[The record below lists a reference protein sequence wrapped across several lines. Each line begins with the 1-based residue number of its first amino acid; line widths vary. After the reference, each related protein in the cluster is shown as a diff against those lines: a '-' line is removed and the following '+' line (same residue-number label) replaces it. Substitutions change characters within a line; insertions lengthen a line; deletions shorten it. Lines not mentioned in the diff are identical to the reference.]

1 MSKALEF
8 LFENLPQNRPLYK
21 DSGLWQ
27 IRADDMNNNATLYQL
42 FQLLDKAV
50 LPFVNDQQEAE
61 KLLDALA
68 KHNNWQRRV
77 KPTLRAPKFKQ

>member
-1 MSKALEF
+1 
-8 LFENLPQNRPLYK
+8 
-21 DSGLWQ
+21 
-27 IRADDMNNNATLYQL
+27 MNNNATLYQL

-50 LPFVNDQQEAE
+50 LPFTDDKKQAE

-77 KPTLRAPKFKQ
+77 KPTLRDVRK